1 MGYYELKKSE
11 TTLSDQRYYFVLKAP
26 NGEVIATS
34 EMYQTKQG
42 AENGILSIQKNG
54 STTDVRDFVGSMM
67 GYSAI
72 QNMGMDMGMG
82 SQWFNPM
89 NKK

>member
-11 TTLSDQRYYFVLKAP
+11 TTLSDQRYYFVLKAS

-34 EMYQTKQG
+34 EMYKTKQG

-54 STTDVRDFVGSMM
+54 STTDIRDFVGGMM
-67 GYSAI
+67 GYSPM
-72 QNMGMDMGMG
+72 QSMNMGMG